1 MVKPKESVSWS
12 TFTDVFDKQFW
23 LVYILLLFGLTGVL
37 YIAFKF
43 SEVSA
48 SMFDSL
54 NGSIK
59 CSLICLNTID

>member
-37 YIAFKF
+37 YIAFKL

>member
-1 MVKPKESVSWS
+1 MVKPKVSVSWS

-23 LVYILLLFGLTGVL
+23 LAYLLLLLGLTGLL

-48 SMFDSL
+48 STFDSVK
-54 NGSIK
+54 GSIIW
-59 CSLICLNTID
+59 S

>member
-23 LVYILLLFGLTGVL
+23 LVYLLLLFGLTGVL

-43 SEVSA
+43 SEVST
-48 SMFDSL
+48 SLFDL
-54 NGSIK
+54 VNG
-59 CSLICLNTID
+59 